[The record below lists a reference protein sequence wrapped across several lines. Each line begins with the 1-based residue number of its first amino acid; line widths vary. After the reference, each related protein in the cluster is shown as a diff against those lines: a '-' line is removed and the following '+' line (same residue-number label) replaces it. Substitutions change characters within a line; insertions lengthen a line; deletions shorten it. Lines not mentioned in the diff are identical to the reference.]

1 MELRRTANAGV
12 LLKLDGISILMD
24 GVCREVKPYPATSPE
39 ERARLMKP
47 WPDIVAFTHAHKDH
61 YDPAYAAAYRE
72 QTGRAIL
79 GPGEVK
85 GSTEPVSV
93 GNVTVMPITSR
104 HIGAAGKTVEH
115 VSFIVRGTQCLW
127 FLGDSAPG
135 QWRGRLD
142 LPRPDLLI
150 VPYAYV
156 NTPAS
161 WQLTQNLGAKQ
172 IVLLHMPTREKD
184 TLGLWNAVETT
195 AGNAPQLYIP
205 AMGETLEF

>member
-12 LLKLDGISILMD
+12 LLKLDGILILMD

-115 VSFIVRGTQCLW
+115 VSFIVRGTQCVW
-127 FLGDSAPG
+127 FLGDAAPG
-135 QWRGRLD
+135 QWRERPD
-142 LPRPDLLI
+142 LPGPDLLI

-161 WQLTQNLGAKQ
+161 WQLTRNLGAKQ
-172 IVLLHMPTREKD
+172 IVLLHMPTREQD

-205 AMGETLEF
+205 AMGQTLKF